1 MLGVRLEDLGTSCK
15 TNLCIQRFKVR
26 LETGLNYERLW
37 SAASGLYK
45 PRMGGELARPEC
57 RREYKPQELESME
70 VFLDTSSI
78 EKRKRK

>member
-1 MLGVRLEDLGTSCK
+1 
-15 TNLCIQRFKVR
+15 
-26 LETGLNYERLW
+26 
-37 SAASGLYK
+37 
-45 PRMGGELARPEC
+45 MGGELARPKC